1 MNRKKKLRT
10 IQFSLLVVSIVI
22 LYFTYSRQFINQD
35 KMIIPDQVQ
44 KGLEKQLDDQTN
56 DGDVFYNI
64 TYSGLDLSGNRYVLN
79 AKEAVNDKRVTEN
92 LYLKIVD
99 ATFYMKD
106 DTILRVFSDEG
117 LYNNIT
123 LDMIF
128 EKNVKAFYEGSEL
141 FAEKAEFSNSKSF
154 LTISNKVKV
163 KDEKGTLFADQ
174 LVFDV
179 KEQNL
184 DIVAFD
190 KNKVNANI
198 NLK

>member
-141 FAEKAEFSNSKSF
+141 FAEKAEFSNSK
-154 LTISNKVKV
+154 KV
-163 KDEKGTLFADQ
+163 
-174 LVFDV
+174 
-179 KEQNL
+179 
-184 DIVAFD
+184 
-190 KNKVNANI
+190 
-198 NLK
+198 